1 MSQHELGVSRFVGFL
16 PSIDKQGTVYLL
28 PPDPGP
34 SGRERLA
41 DGYGI
46 RKRRKF
52 DPLTHHHELPPS
64 GPHLPVGNPADD
76 ARAAAIQAGITATID
91 YNAAADPH
99 SDDEDDYAEMIDLW
113 NQRQNVI
120 WAANQ
125 QHHTDCLQALETAY
139 MNVDSAADTLT
150 LAYQDMAIG
159 DEKIRDGGAEQN
171 MMAKVGLYNA
181 AKTAYE
187 SCSTRAGQAATKHA
201 PFQTAHAAAMA
212 ILNLYG

>member
-1 MSQHELGVSRFVGFL
+1 MSQHETGVSKFIGFL
-16 PSIDKQGTVYLL
+16 HQIDKQNTVHLR

-34 SGRERLA
+34 SGREPLA
-41 DGYGI
+41 DGYAI

-52 DPLTHHHELPPS
+52 DPLTHQHELPS
-64 GPHLPVGNPADD
+64 GLPVGNPADD
-76 ARAAAIQAGITATID
+76 AREAAIGAGITATID
-91 YNAAADPH
+91 YNAADEPH
-99 SDDEDDYAEMIDLW
+99 SDDEDDYAEAIDLW
-113 NQRQNVI
+113 MQRQNVI

-159 DEKIRDGGAEQN
+159 DEKIRDGDAEQN